1 MFADGSREPFWS
13 RSGQVCQGGYPA
25 GVFGGKV
32 GQVLRRGEYRDGESQ
47 GGEGGLVE
55 VAAASRSA
63 QVRGCPDGT
72 GEVGQSFG
80 AAFAGQDAAA
90 AADGAG
96 PVQEA
101 EQGDRGVLA
110 DVGEPSGARDR
121 FLDPGDQ
128 VQDIGTVRCAPEV
141 LPEDAGGPLRG
152 AGGLGE
158 PGVSDQGFPAAGQ
171 VDGERQPPAGEA
183 GGRSWGEVAA
193 VLVVAAG
200 ELDVVEDDPD
210 VGGVEL
216 GEGGQAGQEV
226 GLVDGAQQS
235 CHG

>member
-13 RSGQVCQGGYPA
+13 CSGKVCQDGYPA
-25 GVFGGKV
+25 VVFGGKG
-32 GQVLRRGEYRDGESQ
+32 GQVLRRGEHRDGESQ

-63 QVRGCPDGT
+63 QVRGCTDGT

-80 AAFAGQDAAA
+80 AAFAGREVAA

-121 FLDPGDQ
+121 FLDAGDQ
-128 VQDIGTVRCAPEV
+128 VQDFGSVRCAPV
-141 LPEDAGGPLRG
+141 IVPQDA
-152 AGGLGE
+152 
-158 PGVSDQGFPAAGQ
+158 
-171 VDGERQPPAGEA
+171 
-183 GGRSWGEVAA
+183 
-193 VLVVAAG
+193 
-200 ELDVVEDDPD
+200 
-210 VGGVEL
+210 
-216 GEGGQAGQEV
+216 
-226 GLVDGAQQS
+226 
-235 CHG
+235 